1 MMIYEKRIPAY
12 GFYSSNPV
20 SSPHYCENKFP
31 LWWEVWGCSS
41 NFGVIEIKFLSVYCQ
56 AGWEASSY

>member
-1 MMIYEKRIPAY
+1 MIPAY

-20 SSPHYCENKFP
+20 SYPHYCENKFP

-41 NFGVIEIKFLSVYCQ
+41 DFGIIEI
-56 AGWEASSY
+56 